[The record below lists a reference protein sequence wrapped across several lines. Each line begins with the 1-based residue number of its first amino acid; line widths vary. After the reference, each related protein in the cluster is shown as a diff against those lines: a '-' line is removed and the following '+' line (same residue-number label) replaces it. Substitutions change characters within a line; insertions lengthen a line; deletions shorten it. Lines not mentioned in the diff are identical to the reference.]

1 MLILSYCGH
10 GLKPA
15 DRYEFCLRAATCV
28 LNTFLPLFYNSML
41 CVFKD
46 RPGIITD
53 RIITERIITDRII
66 TESIMTE
73 RSDRC
78 SKGD

>member
-1 MLILSYCGH
+1 
-10 GLKPA
+10 
-15 DRYEFCLRAATCV
+15 
-28 LNTFLPLFYNSML
+28 ML

-53 RIITERIITDRII
+53 RIITDRIITDRIITDRII

-78 SKGD
+78 SKGH

>member
-15 DRYEFCLRAATCV
+15 DLYEFCLRASARV
-28 LNTFLPLFYNSML
+28 LHTFLPLFYNSML
-41 CVFKD
+41 GVFKD

-53 RIITERIITDRII
+53 RIITDRII

-78 SKGD
+78 STGH